1 MLKKIYLLIEDFF
14 EDSEAIYPYYR
25 MNEEGYE
32 VLIVGPEKNRA
43 YKGKIGV
50 TLKSD
55 ISASEADLNDV
66 TAVIIPGGNAPDRM
80 VRNKDMVEIVKNAM
94 KNCKIIAAICHG
106 PLMLIEA
113 DVIKNKKVTGFES
126 IRTLLKLAGGEFID
140 KAVVVD
146 DNIITSRKPA
156 DLPVFCKSIIEL
168 IKAYYLS
175 LIHIS
180 EPTRQAEI
188 SYAVFCLK
196 KK

>member
-25 MNEEGYE
+25 MIEEGYE
-32 VLIVGPEKNRA
+32 VLIVGPEKNRV
-43 YKGKIGV
+43 YKGKIGI

-55 ISASEADLNDV
+55 ISATEADLNN
-66 TAVIIPGGNAPDRM
+66 AAAIIIPGGNAPDRM

-113 DVIKNKKVTGFES
+113 DVIKNKRVTGFES
-126 IRTLLKLAGGEFID
+126 IKTLLKLAGGEFID

-168 IKAYYLS
+168 MKVYN
-175 LIHIS
+175 
-180 EPTRQAEI
+180 
-188 SYAVFCLK
+188 K
-196 KK
+196 

>member
-25 MNEEGYE
+25 MIEEGYE
-32 VLIVGPEKNRA
+32 VLIVGPEKNRV
-43 YKGKIGV
+43 YKGKIGM

-66 TAVIIPGGNAPDRM
+66 AAVIIPGGNAPDRM

-113 DVIKNKKVTGFES
+113 DVIKDKKVTGFES

-140 KAVVVD
+140 RDVVVD

-168 IKAYYLS
+168 IEAYY
-175 LIHIS
+175 
-180 EPTRQAEI
+180 
-188 SYAVFCLK
+188 K
-196 KK
+196 

>member
-25 MNEEGYE
+25 MIEEGYE
-32 VLIVGPEKNRA
+32 VLIVGPEKNRV

-168 IKAYYLS
+168 IEAYY
-175 LIHIS
+175 
-180 EPTRQAEI
+180 
-188 SYAVFCLK
+188 K
-196 KK
+196 

>member
-25 MNEEGYE
+25 MIEEGYE
-32 VLIVGPEKNRA
+32 VLVVGPEKNRV
-43 YKGKIGV
+43 YKGKIGI

-66 TAVIIPGGNAPDRM
+66 AAVIIPGGNAPDMM

-94 KNCKIIAAICHG
+94 ENCKIIAAICHG

-126 IRTLLKLAGGEFID
+126 IRTLLKLAGGEFIERD
-140 KAVVVD
+140 VVED

-156 DLPVFCKSIIEL
+156 DLPVFCKSIIGL
-168 IKAYYLS
+168 IEAYY
-175 LIHIS
+175 
-180 EPTRQAEI
+180 
-188 SYAVFCLK
+188 K
-196 KK
+196 

>member
-25 MNEEGYE
+25 MIEEGYE

-43 YKGKIGV
+43 YKGKIGM

-66 TAVIIPGGNAPDRM
+66 AAVIIPGGNAPDMM

-94 KNCKIIAAICHG
+94 KDCKIIAAICHG

-140 KAVVVD
+140 RDVVVD

-168 IKAYYLS
+168 IKAYY
-175 LIHIS
+175 
-180 EPTRQAEI
+180 
-188 SYAVFCLK
+188 K
-196 KK
+196 

>member
-25 MNEEGYE
+25 MTEEGYE
-32 VLIVGPEKNRA
+32 VLIVGPEKN
-43 YKGKIGV
+43 
-50 TLKSD
+50 
-55 ISASEADLNDV
+55 
-66 TAVIIPGGNAPDRM
+66 
-80 VRNKDMVEIVKNAM
+80 AM
-94 KNCKIIAAICHG
+94 KDCKIIAAICHG

-140 KAVVVD
+140 RDVVVD

-168 IKAYYLS
+168 IKAYY
-175 LIHIS
+175 
-180 EPTRQAEI
+180 
-188 SYAVFCLK
+188 K
-196 KK
+196 

>member
-25 MNEEGYE
+25 MIEEGYE
-32 VLIVGPEKNRA
+32 VLIVGPEKNRV

-55 ISASEADLNDV
+55 IAASEADLNDV
-66 TAVIIPGGNAPDRM
+66 AAVIIPGGNAPDMM

-168 IKAYYLS
+168 IEAYY
-175 LIHIS
+175 
-180 EPTRQAEI
+180 
-188 SYAVFCLK
+188 K
-196 KK
+196 